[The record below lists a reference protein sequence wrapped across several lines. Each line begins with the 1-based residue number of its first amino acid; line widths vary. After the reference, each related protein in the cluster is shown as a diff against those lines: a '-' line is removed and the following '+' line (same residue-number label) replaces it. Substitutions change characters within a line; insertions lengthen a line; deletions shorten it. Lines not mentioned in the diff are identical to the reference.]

1 MSRSCHTPAT
11 ATKVTEPL
19 PVSLP
24 KRDPPRSISPHP
36 HTCGFLSPDCA
47 KLRTIVFQKARR
59 VVGRRLRSLG
69 PLPSEPP
76 PRSCQMSSSA
86 PATSPGERLRH
97 AVAIPRVHAR
107 PRLYLTFA
115 PTACPPDH
123 PPPHR
128 HAQRVHLHVCRMS
141 SARDS
146 SGRLLVWPVAAV
158 ATTRSRAAWWHLL
171 LLQGGYRDAQRPK
184 LTKTLLCCVLGVPW
198 HLVVHVDCSGHPCS
212 LLGACTCCG
221 QGWRCVG
228 RQWCCGSCTVR
239 AVPVPVCS
247 APLACRLARW
257 YIHDV

>member
-1 MSRSCHTPAT
+1 LTCWVGSS
-11 ATKVTEPL
+11 EPR
-19 PVSLP
+19 VGDS
-24 KRDPPRSISPHP
+24 KSAR
-36 HTCGFLSPDCA
+36 
-47 KLRTIVFQKARR
+47 ARR
-59 VVGRRLRSLG
+59 LCTTTGVLDDHGGPESGRQRRRK
-69 PLPSEPP
+69 LP
-76 PRSCQMSSSA
+76 
-86 PATSPGERLRH
+86 G
-97 AVAIPRVHAR
+97 
-107 PRLYLTFA
+107 
-115 PTACPPDH
+115 TAGGGV
-123 PPPHR
+123 R
-128 HAQRVHLHVCRMS
+128 GSLHVCRMS
-141 SARDS
+141 RARDS

-184 LTKTLLCCVLGVPW
+184 LTQTLLCCVLGVPW
-198 HLVVHVDCSGHPCS
+198 HLVVHVDCSGHLCS

>member
-1 MSRSCHTPAT
+1 MRPSRSARSVCHKTIQGT
-11 ATKVTEPL
+11 
-19 PVSLP
+19 
-24 KRDPPRSISPHP
+24 HP
-36 HTCGFLSPDCA
+36 
-47 KLRTIVFQKARR
+47 
-59 VVGRRLRSLG
+59 
-69 PLPSEPP
+69 
-76 PRSCQMSSSA
+76 SSA
-86 PATSPGERLRH
+86 PHASPCHSR
-97 AVAIPRVHAR
+97 
-107 PRLYLTFA
+107 
-115 PTACPPDH
+115 TASSA
-123 PPPHR
+123 PPPFLGCESGR
-128 HAQRVHLHVCRMS
+128 QRRRKLPGTAGGGVRGSLHVCRMS
-141 SARDS
+141 RARDS

-171 LLQGGYRDAQRPK
+171 LLQGGYRDAQGPK